1 MAQLAIAVL
10 APAVQMAV
18 LCEREDVVSTA
29 RDGCEN
35 ALALADLS
43 ALEEIDATE
52 VVERLVHN
60 VLVAQHAGRA
70 VTAGVQT
77 TRGIQS
83 DGDVLRVTFE
93 RQRYSSAAKIDD
105 GISRHLGQEGG
116 LRNHSR
122 LKTRAQLPV
131 RPALHPYAIRF
142 VVAPAIHHGLGRF
155 SLGEGRHVISAVL
168 AEPVSFGDLHHLFE
182 LPIRDLAAA
191 LATRL
196 LVNRSEARDLPC
208 SRCDMRDRIRR
219 REQAGLHR

>member
-10 APAVQMAV
+10 TPAVQMAV

-105 GISRHLGQEGG
+105 GVSRHLGQEGG
-116 LRNHSR
+116 LGNHSR

-131 RPALHPYAIRF
+131 RPAPHPYAIRF

-196 LVNRSEARDLPC
+196 LVNRSEERDLPC

>member
-105 GISRHLGQEGG
+105 GVSRHLGQEGG
-116 LRNHSR
+116 LGNHSR
-122 LKTRAQLPV
+122 LKTRAQLPI
-131 RPALHPYAIRF
+131 RPAPHPYAIRF

-168 AEPVSFGDLHHLFE
+168 AEPVSFGDLHHHFE

-196 LVNRSEARDLPC
+196 SVNRSEARDLPC

>member
-1 MAQLAIAVL
+1 M
-10 APAVQMAV
+10 
-18 LCEREDVVSTA
+18 
-29 RDGCEN
+29 
-35 ALALADLS
+35 
-43 ALEEIDATE
+43 
-52 VVERLVHN
+52 
-60 VLVAQHAGRA
+60 
-70 VTAGVQT
+70 
-77 TRGIQS
+77 
-83 DGDVLRVTFE
+83 
-93 RQRYSSAAKIDD
+93 YSSAAKVDD
-105 GISRHLGQEGG
+105 GVSRHVGQEGG
-116 LRNHSR
+116 LGNHSS

-131 RPALHPYAIRF
+131 RPAPHPYAIRV

-196 LVNRSEARDLPC
+196 SVNRSEARDPPC

>member
-1 MAQLAIAVL
+1 
-10 APAVQMAV
+10 MAV

-83 DGDVLRVTFE
+83 DGDVLRVTLE
-93 RQRYSSAAKIDD
+93 RQRYSSAAKVDD
-105 GISRHLGQEGG
+105 GVSRHLGQEGG
-116 LRNHSR
+116 LGNHSR
-122 LKTRAQLPV
+122 LKTRA
-131 RPALHPYAIRF
+131 
-142 VVAPAIHHGLGRF
+142 
-155 SLGEGRHVISAVL
+155 
-168 AEPVSFGDLHHLFE
+168 
-182 LPIRDLAAA
+182 
-191 LATRL
+191 
-196 LVNRSEARDLPC
+196 
-208 SRCDMRDRIRR
+208 
-219 REQAGLHR
+219 

>member
-105 GISRHLGQEGG
+105 GVSRHLGQEGG
-116 LRNHSR
+116 LGNHSS

-131 RPALHPYAIRF
+131 RPAPHPYAIRV

>member
-1 MAQLAIAVL
+1 
-10 APAVQMAV
+10 MAV

-83 DGDVLRVTFE
+83 DGDVLRVTLRTLSHCCSMMSQYSLFSC
-93 RQRYSSAAKIDD
+93 SSA
-105 GISRHLGQEGG
+105 
-116 LRNHSR
+116 
-122 LKTRAQLPV
+122 
-131 RPALHPYAIRF
+131 
-142 VVAPAIHHGLGRF
+142 
-155 SLGEGRHVISAVL
+155 
-168 AEPVSFGDLHHLFE
+168 
-182 LPIRDLAAA
+182 
-191 LATRL
+191 
-196 LVNRSEARDLPC
+196 C
-208 SRCDMRDRIRR
+208 STSHTLCFPDS
-219 REQAGLHR
+219 G